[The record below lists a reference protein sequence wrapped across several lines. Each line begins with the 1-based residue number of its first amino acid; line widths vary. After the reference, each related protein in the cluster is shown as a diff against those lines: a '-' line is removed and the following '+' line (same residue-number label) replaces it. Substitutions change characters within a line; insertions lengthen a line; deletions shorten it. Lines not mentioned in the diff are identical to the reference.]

1 VKALT
6 VKIPETL
13 DARLRRKAK
22 AGNES
27 VSEVV
32 RRALIRETDGD
43 PVDFAKMAA
52 PYRGMFSGPVDLSTR
67 EGYGGRESD

>member
-1 VKALT
+1 MKALT

-22 AGNES
+22 AGNVS

-32 RRALIRETDGD
+32 RRALMRETDGD
-43 PVDFAKMAA
+43 SVDFARMAT
-52 PYRGMFSGPVDLSTR
+52 PYRGMFSGPADLSTR
-67 EGYGGRESD
+67 EGYGSHEPD